1 MVLLFFD
8 FGSGEILLIVLAIFL
23 VFGPGKIPE
32 LARNL
37 GRFMNEMKRATEDI
51 KTEINREADKLER
64 KKKLEEYKK
73 QLNLEGDQTK
83 KEKENEPDVADVSKK
98 VDKKEVASEMADK
111 QVKIKENEPVEQ
123 KPETEEEK
131 PVIRKPEGS
140 VPSG

>member
-73 QLNLEGDQTK
+73 QLNLETVEPEKEKK
-83 KEKENEPDVADVSKK
+83 KESESATPTDENKPASKEEVSGTVEKEEEPAGQ
-98 VDKKEVASEMADK
+98 KKED
-111 QVKIKENEPVEQ
+111 
-123 KPETEEEK
+123 EEEK
-131 PVIRKPEGS
+131 PVIREPEGS
-140 VPSG
+140 VPNG